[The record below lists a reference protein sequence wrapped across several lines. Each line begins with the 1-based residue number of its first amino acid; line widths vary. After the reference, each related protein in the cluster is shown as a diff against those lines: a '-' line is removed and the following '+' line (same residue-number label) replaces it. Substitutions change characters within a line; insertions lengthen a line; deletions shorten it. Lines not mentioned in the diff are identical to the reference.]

1 MSADLTAIVTF
12 HKEGILAHAALRSYL
27 LSRDRARDAG
37 IAVQMIL
44 LLDNA
49 DADTSGTVRHHPDL
63 DGTELIL
70 DISVGDCG
78 LGRNLGV
85 GHADGEYVCT
95 LDGDDLISRDYF
107 QRHMEFAKAA
117 PGAAILH
124 AEIVVSFGATD
135 HFSHQVDQRSMP
147 FTPDMLLTVNPWI
160 SAVFAR
166 REVFEKLPYV
176 ACFPRIT
183 GYGFEDWH
191 WSCQTVA
198 AGYEHLV
205 VPGTAYFY
213 RVKQSGS
220 MNQNSSALQAVIPP
234 TALFGTW
241 ERP

>member
-1 MSADLTAIVTF
+1 MATDLTAIATF
-12 HKEGILAHAALRSYL
+12 HAEGILAHATLRSYL
-27 LSRDRARDAG
+27 LSRDRAREAG
-37 IAVQMIL
+37 VTVQMIL

-49 DADTSGTVRHHPDL
+49 DEVTSNTVRYHPDL

-85 GHADGEYVCT
+85 GRAAGTYVCT

-107 QRHMEFAKAA
+107 QRHVEFARRQ
-117 PGAAILH
+117 PGQIVLH
-124 AEIVVSFGATD
+124 AEIVVSFGAIGY
-135 HFSHQVDQRSMP
+135 FSHQVDQRAMP
-147 FTPDMLLTVNPWI
+147 FTTDMLMTVNPWI

-166 REVFEKLPYV
+166 REAFEDVPYQ
-176 ACFPRIT
+176 ACFPKQT
-183 GYGFEDWH
+183 GFGFEDWH
-191 WSCQTVA
+191 WGCETTA

-205 VPGTAYFY
+205 VPDTAYFY
-213 RVKQSGS
+213 RVKSSGS

-241 ERP
+241 RRA